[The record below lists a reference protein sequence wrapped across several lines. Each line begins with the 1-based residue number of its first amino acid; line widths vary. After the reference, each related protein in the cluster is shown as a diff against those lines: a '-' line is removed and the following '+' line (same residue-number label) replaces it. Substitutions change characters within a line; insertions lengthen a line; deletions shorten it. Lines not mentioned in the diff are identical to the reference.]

1 MSSKLQIDQG
11 GNMGKIL
18 DYANNKKELDN
29 LISDETRR
37 LCLEGLSYQ
46 AALRQAKEIFI
57 KEATKDT
64 GK

>member
-37 LCLEGLSYQ
+37 LCLEGLSGTVFCRS
-46 AALRQAKEIFI
+46 LPVS
-57 KEATKDT
+57 
-64 GK
+64 G

>member
-1 MSSKLQIDQG
+1 
-11 GNMGKIL
+11 MGKIL